1 MADSMI
7 VCVQDFE
14 QVCSILSAILN
25 IGDIRIES
33 DFHSHI
39 GEVSTIPNKI
49 RLGDGTYIHTL
60 YFHCNT

>member
-1 MADSMI
+1 M
-7 VCVQDFE
+7 QEFE

-39 GEVSTIPNKI
+39 GEVSTISNKMK
-49 RLGDGTYIHTL
+49 LSDGKKLQVFSQFYL
-60 YFHCNT
+60 PKV